1 MRRPSSLPTHSRAS
15 DQLDRMEIKAAEKAI
30 EKAASLENADRGS
43 IATILRKLCDISVLA
58 SLLGADAERK
68 AHIMHSKLPTAW
80 LQAVVVTVLLLT
92 SSLLYDDSVI
102 KVGQLGHLR
111 GASQVENAGR
121 PLGATKQLQRNGR
134 CCCME
139 RVMYMSAEQRPR
151 GC

>member
-80 LQAVVVTVLLLT
+80 LQAVE
-92 SSLLYDDSVI
+92 
-102 KVGQLGHLR
+102 Q
-111 GASQVENAGR
+111 N
-121 PLGATKQLQRNGR
+121 
-134 CCCME
+134 ME
-139 RVMYMSAEQRPR
+139 RLRKRYPSEPADMRNPGDVWTRPR
-151 GC
+151 RPGNVLREDATQRLPVAGQRR